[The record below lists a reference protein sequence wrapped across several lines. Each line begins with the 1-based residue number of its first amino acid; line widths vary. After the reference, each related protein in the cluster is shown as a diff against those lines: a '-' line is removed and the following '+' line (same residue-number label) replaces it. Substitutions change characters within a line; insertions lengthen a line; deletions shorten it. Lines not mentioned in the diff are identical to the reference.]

1 MSFLV
6 SASCAAF
13 TAAAL
18 PALANEG
25 RNLPPQALN
34 RPVLIIEPS
43 AGFPPRKVLATSAEE
58 ERDLSSDEL
67 AKITGRRADAICMQN
82 GYGPAVSSQVSPSA
96 TTRVSSHTLA
106 LIDPTDPNK
115 VEIISSAR
123 RAWCKREEC
132 TEVNNGGYCDGRF
145 YEHGYVSSHF
155 QHNCRSKHFEVC
167 SEADYRS
174 YNPAYFESVS
184 CTVIASRSLPTYP
197 SGPQCPSC
205 PSAYPPAPRNPGVP
219 IPSPCDVNNHPIQ
232 NGPTSE
238 FDGIPAP
245 TCNHSGVPAPRNAP
259 PRDPNMPEQVY
270 ETSGEI
276 ISTSVFVGVTQTAI
290 QYPVTSGIAQ

>member
-18 PALANEG
+18 PALASGG
-25 RNLPPQALN
+25 RFMPQQFPGSPAL
-34 RPVLIIEPS
+34 LLEPR
-43 AGFPPRKVLATSAEE
+43 AGFPPRLVLATSAEE
-58 ERDLSSDEL
+58 ERDLSKDEQ
-67 AKITGRRADAICMQN
+67 AKIVGQRANAICAQN
-82 GYGPAVSSQVSPSA
+82 GFGPALSSQISPSA
-96 TTRVSSHTLA
+96 TTNISSHTLA
-106 LIDPTDPNK
+106 LINPTDPNK

-145 YEHGYVSSHF
+145 YEHGFVHSHF

-184 CTVIASRSLPTYP
+184 CTVIATRPVPTYP

-205 PSAYPPAPRNPGVP
+205 PPAYPPAPRNPGGP

-245 TCNHSGVPAPRNAP
+245 TCNHLGQPAPKNAP
-259 PRDPNMPEQVY
+259 PRDSNMPEQVY

-276 ISTSVFVGVTQTAI
+276 ISTSVFVGVTQTTI
-290 QYPVTSGIAQ
+290 QYPVTSGVAQ